1 MDKQKRQQARAR
13 ALRENLKRRKA
24 ARQENEPIDAAPP
37 APSPPRP
44 EETRG

>member
-24 ARQENEPIDAAPP
+24 ARQENEPIDAAQP